1 MKISIVGGGSTYT
14 PELIEGLLS
23 RQDRLDVDEIAL
35 VDIDEQRLSILGPL
49 AQRMADAARSDVRIT
64 WGTQAAEGLSDAT
77 FVVSQIR
84 VGGCAA
90 RERDEQLGREFG
102 LIGQETVGV
111 GGFANALRT
120 IPVALS
126 IAGTMAEVAPGA
138 TLFNFTNPAGLV
150 TEALCRH
157 GGVPTIGLCNVPWN
171 VKAGI
176 AKAFGT
182 RAASVELDYV
192 GLNHLSWVRRII
204 IDGVD
209 QTDIVLGG
217 LRALTAKQPPRDN
230 GPYWT
235 EQSLELLDAIPND
248 YLLYYYE
255 TQAWIRHQAGHP
267 TRASEVMDIEAA
279 LLTQYADVELD
290 HKPPE
295 LELRGGSYYSE
306 AAAELMADVHQD
318 AGTVHVV
325 NTPNRG
331 AIPDLP
337 DDVVVE
343 VSARVTKPGVTP
355 LPVAPLRSDV
365 AALMTTM
372 KQFELLTVEAAVTG
386 DPMAAKRAL
395 LCNPIGPPAHQ
406 IGDVWKR
413 LREVNRGLLGA
424 LDD

>member
-35 VDIDEQRLSILGPL
+35 VDIDEQRLSILGPF

-64 WGTQAAEGLSDAT
+64 WGTQVAEGLSGAA

-84 VGGCAA
+84 VGGGAA

-120 IPVALS
+120 IPIALS
-126 IAGTMAEVAPGA
+126 IAATMAEVAPGA

-157 GGVPTIGLCNVPWN
+157 AVVPTIGLCNVPWN
-171 VKAGI
+171 LKAGI
-176 AKAFGT
+176 AKAFGAQ
-182 RAASVELDYV
+182 AANVELDYV
-192 GLNHLSWVRRII
+192 GLNHLSWVRHITV
-204 IDGVD
+204 DGTD
-209 QTDIVLGG
+209 QTDTVLQVM
-217 LRALTAKQPPRDN
+217 RAMTAGQLPDDVEPN
-230 GPYWT
+230 WT
-235 EQSLELLDAIPND
+235 QQSLELIDALPND

-255 TQAWIRHQAGHP
+255 TQACLRRQAAQP
-267 TRASEVMDIEAA
+267 TRASEVMEIEAA
-279 LLTQYADVELD
+279 LLSQYADPDLD

-343 VSARVTKPGVTP
+343 VAARVTKSGVTP
-355 LPVAPLRSDV
+355 LPVAALRPDV

-372 KQFELLTVEAAVTG
+372 KQFELLTVEAAMTG
-386 DPMAAKRAL
+386 DAMAAKRAL

-406 IGDVWKR
+406 VDEVWNR
-413 LREVNRGLLGA
+413 LRDVNRGLLGA
-424 LDD
+424 LDG